1 MVTNRQI
8 NRDKLHLI
16 AGIPTLKNMSQIES
30 SSQLLGKIWQ
40 PCSTSPTRQNIG
52 YYKFPLFS
60 LMPIND
66 HHPTIGT
73 MISMIGSSNYWIY
86 IYIYHHPTIGYI
98 HPTIYNDHPLY
109 IYGKPTISGSYPMNN
124 SCSKPPTNPTAPR
137 QRPALLVP
145 IEVKGSSNWSISKS
159 WNDAFGWRKC
169 NRWKWWFEPLNNGF
183 NQQNWWFNYETI
195 RVKQENM
202 WI

>member
-86 IYIYHHPTIGYI
+86 IYHHPTIGYI

-109 IYGKPTISGSYPMNN
+109 IYMENQPLVDHIPWTIHVPNHQ
-124 SCSKPPTNPTAPR
+124 PI
-137 QRPALLVP
+137 QLRPASAP
-145 IEVKGSSNWSISKS
+145 PCWSPSRS
-159 WNDAFGWRKC
+159 RALATDRYPNPETTRLDGANVTVGNGDL
-169 NRWKWWFEPLNNGF
+169 NR
-183 NQQNWWFNYETI
+183 
-195 RVKQENM
+195 
-202 WI
+202 